1 MKDYSKYTFLQKIKI
16 FYINY
21 LNIFHR
27 IDMIININCSINNI
41 VNQFQKLYHIPC
53 DRYSDDTKPLSLS
66 EINLDSEYFLLLIL
80 FGLSIMI
87 STLREGYDGEVTEN
101 NIEIAILK
109 SSGFELLT
117 PEQVKNYLK
126 D

>member
-1 MKDYSKYTFLQKIKI
+1 MFINGGYDREGHRLYQIDPSGAYYELKAGAIGKNRSRATQNLERRYKDGLS
-16 FYINY
+16 
-21 LNIFHR
+21 
-27 IDMIININCSINNI
+27 ID
-41 VNQFQKLYHIPC
+41 
-53 DRYSDDTKPLSLS
+53 D
-66 EINLDSEYFLLLIL
+66 
-80 FGLSIMI
+80 GLSIMI